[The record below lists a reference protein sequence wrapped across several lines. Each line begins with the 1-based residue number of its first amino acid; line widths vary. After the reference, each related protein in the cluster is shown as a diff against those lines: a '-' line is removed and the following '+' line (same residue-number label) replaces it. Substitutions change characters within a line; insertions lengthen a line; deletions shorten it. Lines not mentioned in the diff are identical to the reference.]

1 MSVPRRHLQAVI
13 GNPPPPEF
21 INPRKS
27 GRLTNQLQYLE
38 KVVFKTLWRHNFSWP
53 FQHPVD
59 AVKLNIPDYYTIIKN
74 PMDLTT
80 IKKRLEYNYY
90 TKAMDCIEDFNTM
103 FTNCYMY
110 NKTGDD
116 IVLMAQTLEKV
127 FMLKLAHMPQKE
139 VEISVVGNRGI
150 KSRKTSGGVIQRDAV
165 GRSSISKDAH
175 LLKKLPERVLQHPV
189 LSSSA
194 STQRTTLVPLS
205 ISPSANLIPIM
216 MAVTK
221 AEHGIK
227 RKADTTTPT
236 TSIITTSGE
245 SSPSFAP
252 PKSSKKSHKREKNR
266 ISKPVLKDLPDSQQ
280 QNQVYKMP
288 KLTEQLQHC
297 WAILKEMFAP
307 KHEEYAW
314 PFYKPVDATSLGL
327 NDYYSIIKYPM
338 DLGTI
343 KEKMENG
350 KYQDAQGFAAD
361 MRLMF
366 MNCYKYNSAD
376 QDIVFMA
383 RKLQELFEM
392 QFAKIPDEAIQYSK
406 PYHPPAVSRASPFT
420 KSSKSSSSDNSSSED
435 SEDERA
441 QRLAKLQE
449 QLKAVHEQ
457 LQALAQ
463 VPVSKLIKKGKSKKE
478 KKKKK
483 DQKDKRKTK
492 LEGKMKKYKKDS
504 KKKSAINIQAKK
516 IIPVDLFACEVNN
529 QDNAKPM
536 NYDEKRQLSLD
547 INKLPGDKLGRLVHI
562 IQSREPSLKDSD
574 PNELEIDFE
583 TLKASTLR
591 ELERYVMICLRKRTK
606 KNSAEKL
613 PKSKEEIK
621 LQKKKL
627 LEKRRRSDV
636 GNSASATKDKDKTEI
651 YVAQSAFGGSRRLS
665 ESSSSDS
672 SSSSANSAS
681 TSSGSGSDSDF
692 ESEMHVH
699 QFNVRRNATRVKKEG
714 KQTQLPPH
722 TTCWN
727 DFPPLRCHS
736 NESQMQGQSNRTS
749 RQELLISK
757 PGPQSSL
764 ELPEHIICS
773 YGLAPLLSP
782 IHTPPMEQMLLDDPS
797 TSRPTSSEP
806 VVPKPSQVPCLQE
819 IPLCSNKEESKES
832 ILSEEPKH
840 NFHIAI
846 SGQIAPLKA
855 EQNSKTSHSV
865 DVEKLSLSSHQ
876 QGPSV
881 MEVDGG
887 DKNTFYPETQFTPKK
902 DIKVKSALSWTSLCK
917 AVPAIPTIIKSSS
930 DSFQQFRK
938 AALEKEER
946 EKALRVQEMK
956 RQQAGVH
963 DDKTLKPTT
972 AQVTEGELQKTNKEG
987 CQDVQQPIQH
997 SVETDR
1003 SLARKRE
1010 QERRRREAMAGTI
1023 NMYFQ
1028 SEIMATFEEN
1038 LK

>member
-1 MSVPRRHLQAVI
+1 MLQNV
-13 GNPPPPEF
+13 
-21 INPRKS
+21 
-27 GRLTNQLQYLE
+27 
-38 KVVFKTLWRHNFSWP
+38 
-53 FQHPVD
+53 
-59 AVKLNIPDYYTIIKN
+59 DYYTIIKN

-90 TKAMDCIEDFNTM
+90 TKAIDCIEDFNTM

-127 FMLKLAHMPQKE
+127 FMQKLAHMPQKE
-139 VEISVVGNRGI
+139 VEISVVGNRGV
-150 KSRKTSGGVIQRDAV
+150 KSRKACGGVIQRDAV

-175 LLKKLPERVLQHPV
+175 LLKKLPDRVLQHPV

-236 TSIITTSGE
+236 TSIITSSE

-252 PKSSKKSHKREKNR
+252 PKSIKKSHKREKNR
-266 ISKPVLKDLPDSQQ
+266 ISKPALKDLPDSQQ

-327 NDYYSIIKYPM
+327 NDYYSIIKHPM

-350 KYQDAQGFAAD
+350 KYQDAQEFAAD

-366 MNCYKYNSAD
+366 MNCYRYNSAD
-376 QDIVFMA
+376 QNIVFMA

-406 PYHPPAVSRASPFT
+406 PNHPPAVSRASPFT

-483 DQKDKRKTK
+483 DQKEKRKRK
-492 LEGKMKKYKKDS
+492 LEGKMKKKYEKDS
-504 KKKSAINIQAKK
+504 KKKSAINIQSKK
-516 IIPVDLFACEVNN
+516 IIPVDLVACEVDN
-529 QDNAKPM
+529 QDNAQPM

-591 ELERYVMICLRKRTK
+591 ELERYVMICLRKRPRK
-606 KNSAEKL
+606 PSAEKL
-613 PKSKEEIK
+613 PKSKEEIQ

-636 GNSASATKDKDKTEI
+636 GNSTSATKEKDKTEI
-651 YVAQSAFGGSRRLS
+651 YAAQSAFGGSRRLS
-665 ESSSSDS
+665 ESSSTDS
-672 SSSSANSAS
+672 SSSSTNSAS
-681 TSSGSGSDSDF
+681 TSSCSGSDSDF

-699 QFNVRRNATRVKKEG
+699 QFNVGQNATRVKKEG
-714 KQTQLPPH
+714 KQTQLAPN

-727 DFPPLRCHS
+727 FFPPLRCHS
-736 NESQMQGQSNRTS
+736 NESQMQGQSSRTS
-749 RQELLISK
+749 SQELLRSK
-757 PGPQSSL
+757 PVPQSLL
-764 ELPEHIICS
+764 EVPEHVICS

-782 IHTPPMEQMLLDDPS
+782 IHTPPMGQMLLDDPS
-797 TSRPTSSEP
+797 TSRPTLSEP
-806 VVPKPSQVPCLQE
+806 VVPEPSQLPCLQE
-819 IPLCSNKEESKES
+819 IPLCSIKEESKES
-832 ILSEEPKH
+832 ILSEEPIH
-840 NFHIAI
+840 DFHIAI
-846 SGQIAPLKA
+846 TGHIAPLKA

-887 DKNTFYPETQFTPKK
+887 NKNKFSPETQVTPKK
-902 DIKVKSALSWTSLCK
+902 NIKVKSALSWTSLCK

-946 EKALRVQEMK
+946 EKALRAQEMK
-956 RQQAGVH
+956 RQQSGVQ
-963 DDKTLKPTT
+963 DETTSKPTT
-972 AQVTEGELQKTNKEG
+972 AQVTEGELQTNPKTNKEG
-987 CQDVQQPIQH
+987 CQDVQQPIHQC
-997 SVETDR
+997 VETDR